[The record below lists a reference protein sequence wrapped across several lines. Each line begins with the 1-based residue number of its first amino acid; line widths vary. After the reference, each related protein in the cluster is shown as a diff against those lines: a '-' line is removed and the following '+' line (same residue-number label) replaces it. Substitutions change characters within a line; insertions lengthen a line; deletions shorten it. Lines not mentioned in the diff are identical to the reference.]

1 MVNAVGLGTFAI
13 FGEKVSGSGEP
24 GDGVA
29 TAKLAVGLSGG
40 TALVVSV
47 GDATCGGTV
56 DVGGT
61 VVPPVVPPVEG
72 MGGTFTGTAP
82 SAGSIGLL
90 VTSGAASAA
99 DLIAALQTADCTVE
113 SISVLDDGA
122 WLTFI
127 NGAPDVV
134 NAAFPASLA
143 DLTPFF
149 VRCG

>member
-1 MVNAVGLGTFAI
+1 
-13 FGEKVSGSGEP
+13 
-24 GDGVA
+24 
-29 TAKLAVGLSGG
+29 
-40 TALVVSV
+40 
-47 GDATCGGTV
+47 
-56 DVGGT
+56 
-61 VVPPVVPPVEG
+61 

-122 WLTFI
+122 WLIFI

-143 DLTPFF
+143 DLAPFF
-149 VRCG
+149 VRCA

>member
-1 MVNAVGLGTFAI
+1 M
-13 FGEKVSGSGEP
+13 
-24 GDGVA
+24 
-29 TAKLAVGLSGG
+29 
-40 TALVVSV
+40 
-47 GDATCGGTV
+47 

-61 VVPPVVPPVEG
+61 AVPPVVPPVEG

>member
-1 MVNAVGLGTFAI
+1 MI

-24 GDGVA
+24 GDGVV
-29 TAKLAVGLSGG
+29 TAKLAVGLTGG
-40 TALVVSV
+40 TAILVSV
-47 GDATCGGTV
+47 GDAACEARV

-61 VVPPVVPPVEG
+61 PVPPVVTPVDG

-143 DLTPFF
+143 DVTPFF